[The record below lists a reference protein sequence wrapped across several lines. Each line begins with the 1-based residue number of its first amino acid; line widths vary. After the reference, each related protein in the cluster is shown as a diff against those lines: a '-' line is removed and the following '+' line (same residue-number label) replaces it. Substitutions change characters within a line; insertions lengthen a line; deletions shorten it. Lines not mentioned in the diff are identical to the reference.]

1 MIFLS
6 DLNKEEIQDL
16 PINEIEDDILIDF
29 YCNLIKKNEIEF
41 IKDIEPFNIQDEDID
56 DSNDKNLYKEID
68 CKKLGKILKGLLIEG
83 KENSEKIKVFKKKR
97 IVFQRLWPHFVRNAI
112 RLLRNK
118 DKRDKGV
125 LKVDF
130 GVKSL
135 TDYFKEFSNFE
146 EILYGID
153 EYYRDHSLHVFRVY
167 LLGEY
172 LIRKYLN
179 GYKSIKILNS
189 PEGISEVDIKEKE
202 AIWCIIALCHD
213 LGYPLQK
220 LDELNKKLVKIL
232 EYFGT
237 SNFNP
242 LRYGLPLEG
251 IILDKFILKIISSR
265 ITKELKIHLQ
275 SKFYAKYSNAYE
287 KLNHGVM
294 SCILLMKNLVYF
306 KETDYE
312 FIFEEGF
319 NSSNET
325 AENENS
331 YKEDA
336 RQFIIRR
343 EILRS
348 IASHDNED
356 IYHIFMNNF
365 PFLLII
371 CDELQEWS
379 RPSSTRRLLYS
390 LDERNK
396 EIIQILNF
404 NENVIEILI
413 THNFSENELQDYSIK
428 KFRRF
433 IRLLRSAFHSY
444 KRTFDFKLIIAN
456 RENIKFIFEYKKAFD
471 NYDKLSPEDKEV
483 YKYERPIVHKILKD
497 DSIDSSFT
505 LNNVIEYL

>member
-6 DLNKEEIQDL
+6 DLIKEEKQDL
-16 PINEIEDDILIDF
+16 TVNEIEDDILIDF

-68 CKKLGKILKGLLIEG
+68 SKKLRKILKGLLIEG
-83 KENSEKIKVFKKKR
+83 KENNEKIKVFKLKR
-97 IVFQRLWPHFVRNAI
+97 IVFQKLWPHFVRNAI
-112 RLLRNK
+112 KLLRNK

-179 GYKSIKILNS
+179 GYESIKILNS

-319 NSSNET
+319 NTNNET
-325 AENENS
+325 AESENP

-379 RPSSTRRLLYS
+379 RPSSTRRLLYP
-390 LDERNK
+390 LDDRNK
-396 EIIQILNF
+396 EIIQILKF

-413 THNFSENELQDYSIK
+413 THNFSENELRDYSIK

-471 NYDKLSPEDKEV
+471 NYDELSPQDKEI
-483 YKYERPIVHKILKD
+483 YRYERPNVHKILKD
-497 DSIDSSFT
+497 GSIDNKFT